1 MAMKR
6 TAKVSAHPT
15 VWPEEIRAAH
25 DAMCSAIVEAR
36 SAELKALKL
45 CPRRCWEQT
54 KNKQRVISA
63 NARQQAAQEAF
74 KRCAKWATVERVV
87 ADMKAATA
95 EHVALRDWLRGEITK
110 VTSRK
115 KVVRLRPR

>member
-74 KRCAKWATVERVV
+74 KRCAKWATGRDYQGDIAQEGGETSTEVGD
-87 ADMKAATA
+87 APDQTA
-95 EHVALRDWLRGEITK
+95 GSPGQARGGG
-110 VTSRK
+110 
-115 KVVRLRPR
+115 PR